1 MNLMT
6 FMLFVDPCKVTM
18 VCGDVDAARASM
30 SDLRESAFLS
40 AVVVALAVMTGRYS
54 GTIR

>member
-1 MNLMT
+1 MT